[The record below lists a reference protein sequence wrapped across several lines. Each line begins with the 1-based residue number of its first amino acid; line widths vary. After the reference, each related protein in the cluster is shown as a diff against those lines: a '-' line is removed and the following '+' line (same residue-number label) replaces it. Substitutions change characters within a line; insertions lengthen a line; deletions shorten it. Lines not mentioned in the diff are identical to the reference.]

1 VDDERMLAETIEY
14 NLRKAGF
21 ETVTA
26 FDGESALALAREHRP
41 NLVILD
47 LMLPK
52 ISGWEVC
59 RALRSDPDYRL
70 AAPILMLTARGE
82 ESDKVIGLELG
93 ADDYMVKPFGMR
105 ELVARVRASC
115 DGRAKTR
122 ASERATGRA
131 GLAGCEKPRSPPPRR
146 PRRARVRL
154 SLKESSCCAL
164 DGLSSGKAVAR
175 ETLLEHV
182 WGSDFFGDE
191 RTLDVH
197 SAAAREEYEATAL
210 AATAHPHVRGA
221 LQGQKLDGSHFFLQ
235 SLYMRR
241 ASTLHAALVRMARPE
256 VWRRRACAVRRRVQQ
271 SKYLRHSVRWA
282 LSLLHSG

>member
-1 VDDERMLAETIEY
+1 MMQPASPPAEPAPAASLGRVLIVDDERMLVETIEY

-21 ETVTA
+21 ETFTA
-26 FDGESALALAREHRP
+26 FDGESALAQARAHQP
-41 NLVILD
+41 QLVILD

-59 RALRSDPDYRL
+59 RALRSDPDYKL

-105 ELVARVRASC
+105 ELVARVRALLRRSL
-115 DGRAKTR
+115 G
-122 ASERATGRA
+122 SEGSKDQLLQVGPVSLDAERHEVRLQTPA
-131 GLAGCEKPRSPPPRR
+131 GEREVK
-146 PRRARVRL
+146 L
-154 SLKESSCCAL
+154 SLKEFELLKAL
-164 DGLSSGKAVAR
+164 LSQSGKAVAR

-197 SAAAREEYEATAL
+197 IRWLREKIEAAPSQPQHILT
-210 AATAHPHVRGA
+210 VRGV
-221 LQGQKLDGSHFFLQ
+221 GYKFKS
-235 SLYMRR
+235 
-241 ASTLHAALVRMARPE
+241 
-256 VWRRRACAVRRRVQQ
+256 
-271 SKYLRHSVRWA
+271 
-282 LSLLHSG
+282 